1 MFNLIMAANDVSCGR
16 MTAGDF
22 VLLQAYF
29 MQLSGPLFNMGMVF
43 REVA

>member
-1 MFNLIMAANDVSCGR
+1 MMINLMMSANDVSLGL

-29 MQLSGPLFNMGMVF
+29 M
-43 REVA
+43 